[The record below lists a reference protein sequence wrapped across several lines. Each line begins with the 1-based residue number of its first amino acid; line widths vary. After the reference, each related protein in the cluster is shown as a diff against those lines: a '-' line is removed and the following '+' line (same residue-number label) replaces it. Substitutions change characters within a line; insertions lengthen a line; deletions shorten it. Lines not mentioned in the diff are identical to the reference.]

1 MRGKI
6 RISLE
11 QLRIAAKKP
20 RRGTPMCHDE
30 TMRVLNALEASDYEI
45 APLYKY
51 VKEAETCLEKARAE
65 KKGGKASTLYH
76 LTKYLSH
83 KK

>member
-1 MRGKI
+1 MSGRIKI
-6 RISLE
+6 TLD

-30 TMRVLNALEASDYEI
+30 TMKILNALEASNFESG
-45 APLYKY
+45 PLHKY
-51 VKEAETCLEKARAE
+51 VIEADKCFEKAREE
-65 KKGGKASTLYH
+65 KKRGKASTLYH
-76 LTKYLSH
+76 LTKYLQQ

>member
-1 MRGKI
+1 MSGRIKI
-6 RISLE
+6 TLD

-20 RRGTPMCHDE
+20 RKGTPMCHDE
-30 TMRVLNALEASDYEI
+30 TMKILNALEASNFES

-51 VKEAETCLEKARAE
+51 VKEADKCFEKARAE
-65 KKGGKASTLYH
+65 KKRGKASTLYH
-76 LTKYLSH
+76 LTKYLQQ